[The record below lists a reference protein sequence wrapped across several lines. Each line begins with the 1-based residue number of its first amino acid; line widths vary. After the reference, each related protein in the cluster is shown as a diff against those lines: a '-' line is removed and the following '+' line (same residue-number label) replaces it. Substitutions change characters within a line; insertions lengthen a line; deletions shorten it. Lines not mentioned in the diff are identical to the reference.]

1 MNVKVGGYCADRFAA
16 VKHGLAS
23 NFSEEEE
30 LGAAWCV
37 LLRGEKIVDLWG
49 GVADEESGTPW
60 QEDTLCGFYSA
71 GKPLV
76 ALGLLQMI
84 DAGSI
89 KLDEPVAGTWP
100 EFAGGNKEAV
110 TFRHLLCH
118 QAGLPAV
125 RKRLPE
131 GAMLDWDLMVSELAA
146 QEPWWEPGTRH
157 VYHTN
162 TYGYLVGEPVRRL
175 TGLGPGQYMREK
187 ISNPLDVEIHFGVP
201 DDALDRVATLKWEP
215 SDGVPDQSIL
225 DQDMSDEERMLM
237 YAVRNPSG
245 LSSLGI
251 MNTRAW
257 RQGEVPSTS
266 GHGTARGIARI
277 YSALVSADSHGGDRL
292 LSEATL
298 KEATSLQSEGYCPA
312 LQREVSFGLGFQLTR
327 PDRPLGPNPS
337 SFGHFGTGGSL
348 GFADPQTGIG
358 FGYVMNRIRPRW
370 QNPRNKALIE
380 ALYASL

>member
-16 VKHGLAS
+16 VKHGFVS

-30 LGAAWCV
+30 LGAACCV
-37 LLRGEKIVDLWG
+37 FLRGEKIVDLWG

-266 GHGTARGIARI
+266 GHG
-277 YSALVSADSHGGDRL
+277 
-292 LSEATL
+292 
-298 KEATSLQSEGYCPA
+298 
-312 LQREVSFGLGFQLTR
+312 
-327 PDRPLGPNPS
+327 
-337 SFGHFGTGGSL
+337 
-348 GFADPQTGIG
+348 
-358 FGYVMNRIRPRW
+358 
-370 QNPRNKALIE
+370 
-380 ALYASL
+380 